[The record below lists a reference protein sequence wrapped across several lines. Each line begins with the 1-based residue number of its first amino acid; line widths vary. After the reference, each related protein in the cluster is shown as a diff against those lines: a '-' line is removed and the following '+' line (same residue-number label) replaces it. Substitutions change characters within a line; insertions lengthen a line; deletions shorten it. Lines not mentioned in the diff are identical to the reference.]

1 MLVMIVDASRSSLLH
16 LPRLVEQLQGV
27 ETATFVDPELALSTA
42 ADRKYDVAIVDHI
55 MPRVN
60 GITFIRRMRA
70 MSHHARIPIVMF
82 TATEEEAVRL
92 EALDAGATDFLSKTP
107 RPLELK
113 VKIRNLIVL
122 AEAMRKLDDR
132 VAWLGRE
139 VDKATRDLLARE
151 EEMIF
156 RLSKAVEYRD
166 NDTGDHTLRVATYSR
181 MIAEELGLE
190 AADCRGIFLASPL
203 HDIGKVA
210 VPDSILLKPGRLDGK
225 ETEAI
230 RTHAEIG
237 RRILGDSTSD
247 LMRLAAE
254 IAGNHHERWDGNGY
268 PRGLA
273 GDAIPLPARI
283 VAVADVFDALTT
295 ERAYKVAMPPEEA
308 LALLERERGHHFDP
322 ACLDAFLA
330 AYARVGR
337 D

>member
-1 MLVMIVDASRSSLLH
+1 MLVMIVDDSRSSLLH
-16 LPRLVEQLQGV
+16 LQRLVEQLHGV
-27 ETATFVDPELALSTA
+27 ETATFMDPELALLA
-42 ADRKYDVAIVDHI
+42 AAERKYDIAIVDHI
-55 MPRVN
+55 MPNVN
-60 GITFIRRMRA
+60 GITFIRRMRG
-70 MSHHARIPIVMF
+70 MSHHARVPIVMF
-82 TATEEEAVRL
+82 TASERESVRL

-113 VKIRNLIVL
+113 VKIRNLVVL

-190 AADCRGIFLASPL
+190 AAECRGIFLASPL

-295 ERAYKVAMPPEEA
+295 ERTYKVAMPPKEA

-322 ACLDAFLA
+322 ACLDAFLT